1 MNPKRV
7 TYKKYAGFVIR
18 GTEPYNLSDSSNHF
32 ERSFWL
38 ATKVETNGV
47 FGTVQ
52 SYDGAGMSAG
62 LEHQIAVMP
71 RDMSQGGL
79 FKLLQKF
86 ANDPN
91 AGKSENF
98 INLIKK
104 FKERGWAL
112 ENGRL
117 VNERTGVPISGA
129 DIQDEFT
136 PMDGTVPERGP
147 FFEKAKEWIILFA
160 KVFQD
165 PTTRPIQVAE
175 GINKIC
181 NLSRDERRIYQ
192 ALCPNYFEG
201 TKFLGI
207 SKDISPELDLALAVY
222 HSHSVNAPA
231 IARKVLLNIPIQE
244 DVSFAKALLNGL
256 KEAKWGNWERR
267 WKVTRNFA
275 MNSGIWDKDLFNGP
289 NAIMLE

>member
-1 MNPKRV
+1 MNPRRV
-7 TYKKYAGFVIR
+7 TYKKYAGFVVR
-18 GTEPYNLSDSSNHF
+18 GTEPYNITDPSNHF

-52 SYDGAGMSAG
+52 SYDGAAMSAG

-79 FKLLQKF
+79 FGMLQKF
-86 ANDPN
+86 ANDPV
-91 AGKSENF
+91 ASKSENF

-104 FKERGWAL
+104 LKDRGWVI

-117 VNERTGVPISGA
+117 VSDKTGTPVPAA

-147 FFEKAKEWIILFA
+147 FFEKAREWIILFA
-160 KVFQD
+160 KLFADVS
-165 PTTRPIQVAE
+165 TRQIQVSE
-175 GINKIC
+175 GINKIS
-181 NLSRDERRIYQ
+181 NLSRDERRVYEAIVPGYT
-192 ALCPNYFEG
+192 A
-201 TKFLGI
+201 GI
-207 SKDISPELDLALAVY
+207 KYVAMPKDISPELDLALAVY

-231 IARKVLLNIPIQE
+231 IARRVLLGIQPQR
-244 DVSFAKALLNGL
+244 DVSFAKALLKGL
-256 KEAKWGNWERR
+256 KEAKWGNWDRR
-267 WKVTRNFA
+267 WTVTRNFA
-275 MNSGIWDKDLFNGP
+275 QKSGLWPDSLFVGP
-289 NAIMLE
+289 DAIMPQ